1 MGAGTLDQ
9 VVVCSGSSRVAVAP
23 RHRRRREVLRVD
35 HVLMNEVVDLHDRGG
50 VVHVEV
56 DGHARPRVPV
66 HDALGV
72 AVPPRRVSPSRCD
85 VAAATCGRVRA
96 WAVGARSG
104 GSRYS
109 RVSSARRA
117 VVCCGLRRP
126 TAFFFLWPQGSCR
139 HLGYVV
145 AYRSRKHSKGV
156 IRH

>member
-23 RHRRRREVLRVD
+23 RHRRRREVP
-35 HVLMNEVVDLHDRGG
+35 RGRLVG
-50 VVHVEV
+50 
-56 DGHARPRVPV
+56 
-66 HDALGV
+66 
-72 AVPPRRVSPSRCD
+72 PSRFA

-145 AYRSRKHSKGV
+145 AYRSRKHTKGV
-156 IRH
+156 VRH